1 MKTYIYCKMLTS
13 LRRQIS
19 KMYVKRHPEVST
31 KPITI
36 ERKRELTRIFLES
49 EYKHDAIE
57 HTLNKVDEITTLKLN
72 EVTLNVLGKPP
83 SLILCKKVI
92 ARVATL
98 VHIFSGE
105 SIEMW
110 WLPCDIPRYL
120 PLKNEVISPD
130 HINGGFAFP
139 RQRTIYIFRKDEFPK
154 VALHEA
160 FHTIPLIHT
169 DRWNSADLLEM
180 YKQLHMDMRYCTVE
194 CMECC
199 NTKLEPNEAI
209 VETWAILFQILFI
222 CYELNVD
229 LPTLHKMIDTEIQLG
244 YHNSSLLVDR
254 GALDPTQEWKEDT
267 HLFSYIILKT
277 VLLSHL
283 NEFLTLKRPYNPTEV
298 THFLLKYIKSPNF
311 LINLHKNKGIFESM
325 NSFRF
330 GWFSDL

>member
-1 MKTYIYCKMLTS
+1 MLSS
-13 LRRQIS
+13 LRRQVS
-19 KMYVKRHPEVST
+19 KMYVKKRPEISI
-31 KPITI
+31 KPLSI
-36 ERKRELTRIFLES
+36 ERKKELNRIFLES
-49 EYKHDAIE
+49 EYKHNAIE
-57 HTLNKVDEITTLKLN
+57 KTLDNVTEVTTLKL
-72 EVTLNVLGKPP
+72 EEITLNVLGKPP
-83 SLILCKKVI
+83 SLLLCKKVI
-92 ARVATL
+92 ARVATIIR
-98 VHIFSGE
+98 IFSGE
-105 SIEMW
+105 SVEMW

-139 RQRTIYIFRKDEFPK
+139 KQRTIYIFRKDEFPK
-154 VALHEA
+154 VALHET

-169 DRWNSADLLEM
+169 DKWTPNDLLEL

-209 VETWAILFQILFI
+209 VETWAILFQIIFI

-229 LPTLHKMIDTEIQLG
+229 LSTLNKMLDTEIQLG
-244 YHNSSLLVDR
+244 YHNSHLLVER
-254 GALDPTQEWKEDT
+254 GALNPQQEWKEDT

-283 NEFLTLKRPYNPTEV
+283 NEFLELKKPYNPREV
-298 THFLLKYIKSPNF
+298 TNFLLKYIKSPKF
-311 LINLHKNKGIFESM
+311 LINLEKNKGIFKSM
-325 NSFRF
+325 NCFRF